1 MKLKYMIEYALRD
14 RIREPRYE
22 PIGVWVQGQGPGLDL
37 VIEFLS
43 GNADAEEDAQ
53 WVVNR
58 LVEQGVRSLPDDF
71 LAYHQGTL
79 SQYRGMRGS
88 VFETD
93 EQSSAEACARFLL
106 NKIAHGRNFLSSN
119 STGSP

>member
-1 MKLKYMIEYALRD
+1 MKLKYMIEYTLRD
-14 RIREPRYE
+14 SIREPRYE
-22 PIGVWVQGQGPGLDL
+22 PVGVWVQGSGPRLDL
-37 VIEFLS
+37 VIEFLP

-79 SQYRGMRGS
+79 SKYRGLRGPVIQADEYPS
-88 VFETD
+88 TD
-93 EQSSAEACARFLL
+93 ACARAIFDNL
-106 NKIAHGRNFLSSN
+106 R
-119 STGSP
+119 

>member
-14 RIREPRYE
+14 HIRNPRYE
-22 PIGVWVQGQGPGLDL
+22 PIGAWVQGPGPGLDL
-37 VIEFLS
+37 VIEFLP

-71 LAYHQGTL
+71 LTYHQGTL
-79 SQYRGMRGS
+79 SQYRGMRGP
-88 VFETD
+88 VLET
-93 EQSSAEACARFLL
+93 EKYLSAETCAKALL
-106 NKIAHGRNFLSSN
+106 KYFANGEI
-119 STGSP
+119 

>member
-22 PIGVWVQGQGPGLDL
+22 PIGVWVQGPGPGLDL
-37 VIEFLS
+37 VIEFLP

-58 LVEQGVRSLPDDF
+58 LVEQGVRSLLDDF
-71 LAYHQGTL
+71 LAYHQDTL
-79 SQYRGMRGS
+79 SQYRGMRGP
-88 VFETD
+88 VLET
-93 EQSSAEACARFLL
+93 EKYLSAETCAKALL
-106 NKIAHGRNFLSSN
+106 EYFANGEI
-119 STGSP
+119 

>member
-1 MKLKYMIEYALRD
+1 MKLRYMIEYALRD

-22 PIGVWVQGQGPGLDL
+22 PIGVWVQGPGPGLDL
-37 VIEFLS
+37 VIEFLP

-58 LVEQGVRSLPDDF
+58 LVEQGVRSLLDDF

-79 SQYRGMRGS
+79 SQYSGMRGP
-88 VFETD
+88 VIETGKYTST
-93 EQSSAEACARFLL
+93 ESCARVILDNL
-106 NKIAHGRNFLSSN
+106 R
-119 STGSP
+119 

>member
-1 MKLKYMIEYALRD
+1 M
-14 RIREPRYE
+14 
-22 PIGVWVQGQGPGLDL
+22 DL
-37 VIEFLS
+37 VIEYLP

-79 SQYRGMRGS
+79 SQYRGMRGP
-88 VFETD
+88 VIQINEYP
-93 EQSSAEACARFLL
+93 SADVCARLL
-106 NKIAHGRNFLSSN
+106 IDRIKR
-119 STGSP
+119 

>member
-1 MKLKYMIEYALRD
+1 
-14 RIREPRYE
+14 
-22 PIGVWVQGQGPGLDL
+22 LDL
-37 VIEFLS
+37 VIEFLP

-79 SQYRGMRGS
+79 SQYRGMRGP
-88 VFETD
+88 VLET
-93 EQSSAEACARFLL
+93 EAFLFAEACARGLL
-106 NKIAHGRNFLSSN
+106 QRF
-119 STGSP
+119 

>member
-1 MKLKYMIEYALRD
+1 MKLKYMIEYTLRD

-22 PIGVWVQGQGPGLDL
+22 PIGVWVQGPGPGLDL
-37 VIEFLS
+37 VIEFLP

-79 SQYRGMRGS
+79 SQYRGMRGP
-88 VFETD
+88 VLETD
-93 EQSSAEACARFLL
+93 KHFSAADCV
-106 NKIAHGRNFLSSN
+106 KTILS
-119 STGSP
+119 

>member
-1 MKLKYMIEYALRD
+1 MKLKYMIEYVLRD

-22 PIGVWVQGQGPGLDL
+22 AIGVWVQGPGPGLDL
-37 VIEFLS
+37 VIEFLP

-79 SQYRGMRGS
+79 SQYRGMRGPL
-88 VFETD
+88 VETD
-93 EQSSAEACARFLL
+93 EHPSAEACA
-106 NKIAHGRNFLSSN
+106 KTILSSLFKR
-119 STGSP
+119 

>member
-1 MKLKYMIEYALRD
+1 MKLKYMIEYTLRD
-14 RIREPRYE
+14 SIREPRYE
-22 PIGVWVQGQGPGLDL
+22 PVGVWVQGPGPGLDL
-37 VIEFLS
+37 VIEFLH

-79 SQYRGMRGS
+79 SQYRGMRGP
-88 VFETD
+88 VVET
-93 EQSSAEACARFLL
+93 EKYLSAKTCAKALL
-106 NKIAHGRNFLSSN
+106 EYFANGEI
-119 STGSP
+119 